1 MGKKENKA
9 FQLSFDTILKAG
21 FRGSRGTSGGGALFM
36 LGALLILLLCICPL
50 CASDIRLNDQDCFET
65 QGLSVLL
72 FHNPYHGV
80 FGDEKMS
87 GVEIILHGERI
98 ATGGDV
104 RLSPT
109 PEQWDPIPQ
118 FKERKRSSS
127 GNQLTASLVYPDRG
141 LSYHIEVTPE
151 TDGFRVTIHLDQPL
165 PAALV
170 GKAGFNLE
178 FLPTAYFGKSFLLDT
193 GAGIFPRHPNGPM
206 QKDADGIM
214 QASPIATGQ
223 RIVLSPEDP
232 LTRVTIASDSG
243 PLMLYDG
250 RNKAQ
255 NGWFV
260 VRSLIPAE
268 RTQNAVVWHIHP
280 NVVSGWTR
288 SPVVAYNQV
297 GYTPER
303 AKVAV
308 IELDPL
314 YDAPKGARILR
325 LTPEGAYREAFRGEI
340 KPWGKWMRYKYAHFD
355 FSAVHEPG
363 IYAIEYAGQTTKP
376 FQIAKDAY
384 RQHVWQA
391 SLDTYLPVQM
401 DHVKV
406 REGYRIWHGASH
418 LDDAR
423 QAPVN
428 YQHFDGYSM
437 GPTTDSP
444 FAPGEHIPGLDR
456 GGWYDAGDYDIRT
469 ETQARAVTDLVLARE
484 YFNVDWD
491 ETTVDEKARSVQI
504 RVPDGIPDVLQQV
517 QHGVIALLAQYHS
530 IGHAIPGIIEP
541 TLQEYTHLGDAASKT
556 DNRIYSPRMGP
567 METDGIYSGLPDDR
581 WAFTTHTTPLDY
593 LAISGLAAA
602 SRVLRGFD
610 DGMSTECIETAVRV
624 WDEEHKRAPVIFKS
638 FNTTAGEQSD
648 EETRAAVELLI
659 ATNGGEVYRKRLKE
673 LLPVIQE
680 HFMFLGWVAVRALPF
695 MDAEFKDGL
704 ATTLRS
710 YKATLDSRLSK
721 NPYGV
726 PILTGTWGGSGAAAG
741 FAVQMYFFHR
751 AFPDIVGPE
760 YTLRGFDYVLGTHP
774 VSNVSYVS
782 SVGTDSKLIAY
793 GNNRA
798 DYTFIPGGMIPGVVV
813 ILPDFPELKDD
824 WPFLWYENEY
834 VVDAV
839 TTFILAANA
848 ANAVANQ

>member
-1 MGKKENKA
+1 MGERQKQS
-9 FQLSFDTILKAG
+9 FQVSCDTFL
-21 FRGSRGTSGGGALFM
+21 RVGSRAQRVSSARGLPTALY
-36 LGALLILLLCICPL
+36 ALAILLLCIFPL
-50 CASDIRLNDQDCFET
+50 NASDLRLNDQDYFEA
-65 QGLSVLL
+65 QGLSILL
-72 FHNPYHGV
+72 FHNAYHGV

-98 ATGGDV
+98 ATNGDV

-118 FKERKRSSS
+118 FKERKRSPS
-127 GNQLTASLVYPDRG
+127 GNQLTASLAYPDRG
-141 LSYHIEVTPE
+141 LRYHIEVTPE
-151 TDGFRVTIHLDQPL
+151 SDGFRLTVHLDQPL
-165 PAALV
+165 PPSLV
-170 GKAGFNLE
+170 GTAGFNLE
-178 FLPTAYFGKSFLLDT
+178 FLPSAYFGKSFMLDT
-193 GAGIFPRHPNGPM
+193 GSGIFPRHPNGPM
-206 QKDADGIM
+206 QKDASGIM
-214 QASPIATGQ
+214 QASPLATGQ

-232 LTRVTIASDSG
+232 MTRVTIASDSG
-243 PLMLYDG
+243 PLMLFDG

-260 VRSLIPAE
+260 VRSLIPANS
-268 RTQNAVVWHIHP
+268 TQNAIVWHIRP
-280 NVVSGWTR
+280 NVIPGWTR
-288 SPVVAYNQV
+288 PPVVAYNQV

-314 YDAPKGARILR
+314 YDAPKTASVLR
-325 LTPEGAYREAFRGEI
+325 LMPDGEYREAIRSEI
-340 KPWGKWMRYKYAHFD
+340 KPWGKWMRYQYARFD

-363 IYAIEYAGQTTKP
+363 VYAIEYAGQTTKP
-376 FQIAKDAY
+376 FQIAKDVY
-384 RQHVWQA
+384 GRHVWQA

-469 ETQARAVTDLVLARE
+469 ETQARAITDLALARE
-484 YFNVDWD
+484 YFQVDWD

-504 RVPDGIPDVLQQV
+504 RLPDGIPDVVQQV
-517 QHGVIALLAQYHS
+517 QHGVIAVLAQYHA

-556 DNRIYSPRMGP
+556 DNRIYSPRLGP
-567 METDGIYSGLPDDR
+567 LETDGIYSGMPDDR
-581 WAFTTHTTPLDY
+581 WAFTSHTTPLDY

-610 DGMSTECIETAVRV
+610 DGMSTECLQTAVRV
-624 WDEEHKRAPVIFKS
+624 WDEEHQHTPVIFKS
-638 FNTTAGEQSD
+638 FNTTAGELSD
-648 EETRAAVELLI
+648 EETKAAVELLI
-659 ATNGGEVYRKRLKE
+659 ATHGGDVYRKRLKE

-680 HFMFLGWVAVRALPF
+680 RFAFLGWIATRAIPF
-695 MDAEFKDGL
+695 MDPEFKAGI
-704 ATTLRS
+704 ASALRA
-710 YKATLDSRLSK
+710 YKSKLDADLSR

-726 PILTGTWGGSGAAAG
+726 PIVTGTWGGSGAAAG
-741 FAVQMYFFHR
+741 FSVQMYFFHQ

-774 VSNVSYVS
+774 VSNVSFVS
-782 SVGTDSKLIAY
+782 SVGTQSKLIAY

-798 DYTFIPGGMIPGVVV
+798 DYTFIPGGIIPGVV
-813 ILPDFPELKDD
+813 IIQPDFPELKDA

-834 VVDAV
+834 VVDTV

-848 ANAVANQ
+848 ANAVAK